1 MHIQL
6 LDNTLLFQIIKY
18 CNIDDLKN
26 LLYLNKN
33 FESMRIYRLYLGII
47 AKNNYALTCINNI
60 NDYIKYDDYKLND
73 YLDEIIEMFNFD
85 SHYFIYSISKK
96 IMTYKISNLRNLLH
110 FTLEDA
116 KKYWKNKEYENR
128 DIKELRVSQVYRLP
142 WLYYKYY
149 KNNYGYNLLAIIY

>member
-73 YLDEIIEMFNFD
+73 TVYHTQRFYSHFAYDDGSPESAYGINVTGANFC
-85 SHYFIYSISKK
+85 K
-96 IMTYKISNLRNLLH
+96 I
-110 FTLEDA
+110 
-116 KKYWKNKEYENR
+116 NKLFL
-128 DIKELRVSQVYRLP
+128 KL
-142 WLYYKYY
+142 
-149 KNNYGYNLLAIIY
+149 GF